1 MPKVIDIDK
10 VQQALDRA
18 ARDGQRGAADIRAG
32 KLLAGRNAASG
43 KFTDSTRSRPRRKK
57 K

>member
-18 ARDGQRGAADIRAG
+18 ARDAQRGAADIRAG